1 MPTLRWPEY
10 AGYAA
15 ARVGPQ
21 VAGLCRLRRGRF
33 MPVGDTGIAQAKTKI
48 EQRARERHAVEQQEY
63 EAKCDKWQG
72 QCDEGKKPRGPDP
85 KPPSSEP
92 KAGDQVKLSDEASRI
107 MQSSRG
113 GFEQSY
119 NAQAA
124 VDTQTM
130 RVVATKAGRG
140 LYRLRKQTVAPVF
153 GIIKRVM
160 GWSQLNMGG
169 LDNARGEWLLGAC
182 RAWGV
187 ESEKR
192 PQRGQFLPDL
202 QAHSSTMGQKA
213 GEKWSAE
220 AVSQP
225 TFPKSDRLLG
235 RWARPQ
241 IRPATSCWAGGGN
254 PVATPRGPHANHP
267 PDTRRSSDR

>member
-1 MPTLRWPEY
+1 MQQWLKLAEDSDHRPVHDGLDLPAEI
-10 AGYAA
+10 
-15 ARVGPQ
+15 ARRDK
-21 VAGLCRLRRGRF
+21 RLA
-33 MPVGDTGIAQAKTKI
+33 GIAQAKTKI

-140 LYRLRKQTVAPVF
+140 LYRLRKQTAAPVF

-213 GEKWSAE
+213 GEKWAAE

-225 TFPKSDRLLG
+225 TIRKSDRLPEVEKVVDVIVTRG
-235 RWARPQ
+235 RVGSAQRASDKPPSQ
-241 IRPATSCWAGGGN
+241 AIVCPAM
-254 PVATPRGPHANHP
+254 
-267 PDTRRSSDR
+267 